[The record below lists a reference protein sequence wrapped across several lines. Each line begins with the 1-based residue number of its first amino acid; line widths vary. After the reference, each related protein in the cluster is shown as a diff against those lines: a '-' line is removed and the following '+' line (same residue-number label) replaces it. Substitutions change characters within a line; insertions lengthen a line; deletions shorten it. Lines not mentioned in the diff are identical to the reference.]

1 VYVDK
6 IIIFL
11 FYWNLTFV
19 TFCMLTDVAIALFCS
34 QRLEKRRIDKC
45 VNNFVFFEKKKHMQR
60 LLVNPSIYI
69 FCTHLFVDSG
79 LLTPVTVKNVSFPRG
94 RRPWWPAVHWGHF
107 NFGTREKPFFSLLPF
122 VQLATLVYF
131 VMILYQPNAH

>member
-45 VNNFVFFEKKKHMQR
+45 VKNFVFFEKK
-60 LLVNPSIYI
+60 
-69 FCTHLFVDSG
+69 TH
-79 LLTPVTVKNVSFPRG
+79 
-94 RRPWWPAVHWGHF
+94 AEA
-107 NFGTREKPFFSLLPF
+107 FG
-122 VQLATLVYF
+122 
-131 VMILYQPNAH
+131 